1 MICEVVTVYIL
12 TDKPHT
18 WYKPNKGNIERLL
31 KLGKHGPPRPSSSVG
46 PSSGGPSS
54 HEDPIFTFSWTIFI

>member
-1 MICEVVTVYIL
+1 
-12 TDKPHT
+12 
-18 WYKPNKGNIERLL
+18 
-31 KLGKHGPPRPSSSVG
+31 LGKHGPPRPSSLVG